1 MDAGGTAARRAR
13 EAAARSA
20 QRTVKARLKDART
33 RQDAVKARVNTTG
46 PRKGCGAEK
55 PVSVRGYA
63 RPTVKSGTIRITSY
77 CRDTPDPPSTT

>member
-63 RPTVKSGTIRITSY
+63 RPTVKVQYR
-77 CRDTPDPPSTT
+77 